1 MATRQGPSSPQ
12 DYFDAGMDLLAAEGV
27 SALTIARLCAA
38 LGVTKG
44 SFYHHFRGVEDYRT
58 QLLTHW
64 ASDRSAQVVAAAGA
78 IDDPVRRLRVLL
90 QAGVDLPHEAEAAI
104 RAWSQR
110 DPDAWRVR
118 VAVDEARERTIAE
131 AFRAAGVDTARA
143 ELYGRLAVVTLV
155 GAQHRGAV
163 TDRASLRAMF
173 DWMLASALA
182 QVDGGPAPRP
192 RRFGGSDGSTART

>member
-1 MATRQGPSSPQ
+1 
-12 DYFDAGMDLLAAEGV
+12 
-27 SALTIARLCAA
+27 
-38 LGVTKG
+38 
-44 SFYHHFRGVEDYRT
+44 
-58 QLLTHW
+58 
-64 ASDRSAQVVAAAGA
+64 VVAAAGA

-155 GAQHRGAV
+155 GAQHRGAK

-173 DWMLASALA
+173 DWILASALA
-182 QVDGGPAPRP
+182 KVDGGPAPRP